1 MKELFDVSTSAIY
14 RLWKKEPDDS
24 YVLLKNLEQTL
35 FDVNVDT
42 GQVILLLHDCIILYC
57 FLFRRLC

>member
-1 MKELFDVSTSAIY
+1 MKEVFDVSTTAMC
-14 RLWKKEPDDS
+14 RLWKKELDDS

-35 FDVNVDT
+35 LGVNVDT

-57 FLFRRLC
+57 FLFRHLC